1 VPYAIEKRSAPMAQP
16 QASPL
21 SVASTAPETK
31 LPSVARESF
40 NPSEPTLLPSPKVA
54 GKNAML
60 QLTTTPSGA
69 SFAIYPG
76 VIANK
81 SAPTLTPLR
90 SGTTPDSIDDI
101 PPGRYTLFFY
111 NDGWPNDRA
120 EISVNAGESV
130 PVDYT
135 FPHGGANITSAPD
148 GAEIFLGTRSL
159 GNTPLSVDLP
169 LGKQKLI
176 ARLPDLPERSQ
187 MVTIGSATPTIVSF
201 QMNARTRSSRPKAT
215 PTPSALDKIGQSLKH
230 VFGGSK
236 SPTPAPRK
244 KR

>member
-1 VPYAIEKRSAPMAQP
+1 V
-16 QASPL
+16 
-21 SVASTAPETK
+21 
-31 LPSVARESF
+31 
-40 NPSEPTLLPSPKVA
+40 
-54 GKNAML
+54 
-60 QLTTTPSGA
+60 QLTTTPTGA

-81 SAPTLTPLR
+81 TAPAVAPFR
-90 SGTTPDSIDDI
+90 SGSTPGSIEDM
-101 PPGRYTLFFY
+101 PPGRYTLFFH
-111 NDGWPNDRA
+111 NDGWPDDRA
-120 EISVNAGESV
+120 EISVSAGESV

-135 FPHGGANITSAPD
+135 FPHGSANITSTPD
-148 GAEIFLGTRSL
+148 GAEIFLGARSL
-159 GNTPLSVDLP
+159 GNTPLTVDLP

-187 MVTIGSATPTIVSF
+187 TVTIGSTTPASVSF
-201 QMNARTRSSRPKAT
+201 QMNARTHSSRPKAT
-215 PTPSALDKIGQSLKH
+215 PTPSALDKLGQSLKH